1 MCFCNWRWG
10 RYQRTLSYVTL
21 TVIWLGHR
29 GLLKLGFQGGHKLA
43 ASQALGP
50 SLRGSAHFFLQ
61 PYYSSVHLKFWKI
74 KKKMLEIQ
82 LDFLFSVYYTR
93 RQTKAKKNCS
103 LNFFVVVA
111 VIKWKQLMK
120 LVFRKVESSFG
131 IYQGAKTTLAFSLL
145 WSVCYRLPLLV
156 MQITPLHYL
165 L

>member
-1 MCFCNWRWG
+1 
-10 RYQRTLSYVTL
+10 
-21 TVIWLGHR
+21 
-29 GLLKLGFQGGHKLA
+29 
-43 ASQALGP
+43 
-50 SLRGSAHFFLQ
+50 
-61 PYYSSVHLKFWKI
+61 
-74 KKKMLEIQ
+74 MLEIQ

-103 LNFFVVVA
+103 LNFFFVVA